1 MRFEARA
8 VRGLG
13 VIIAAALAACVTKGE
28 HLKITRALEKQVAE
42 AREQSARKADEA
54 AALTREVQ
62 ACKDEAK
69 RRAGYLESQIKS
81 CKETMEKWRDLL
93 KGEAGRVASLSKE
106 IGEKEAELF
115 RRDREI
121 KAKEEALQ
129 RSLERIG
136 RLEGQVERLRGIFDD
151 LREKLQVLVKAGKL
165 SIRMSRGLLVVQLP
179 ERILFPLGSAVLKAD
194 GKTAIENLTELLRP
208 MKHRWQIA
216 GHTDDTGNERYNWRL
231 SVRRAHAVLD
241 VMLKAGMP
249 PELLS
254 MAGFGQY
261 QPYVANDSEENRSLN
276 RRTELLLVPDLEEI
290 LAPVRKPASS

>member
-1 MRFEARA
+1 MRLGAGA

-13 VIIAAALAACVTKGE
+13 VIVAAGLAACVTKGE
-28 HLKITRALEKQVAE
+28 HLKVTRALEKQVAE
-42 AREQSARKADEA
+42 GRAEIARKADEV
-54 AALTREVQ
+54 AALRRDLQTCR
-62 ACKDEAK
+62 AEAK
-69 RRAGYLESQIKS
+69 RHAGYLESQIKS
-81 CKETMEKWRDLL
+81 CKETMEKWRELL
-93 KGEAGRVASLSKE
+93 KGEAGRVAALSRE

-136 RLEGQVERLRGIFDD
+136 RLEGQVERLRSIFDD
-151 LREKLQVLVKAGKL
+151 LRDKLKVLVQAGKL
-165 SIRMSRGLLVVQLP
+165 SIRMSRGLLVLELP

-231 SVRRAHAVLD
+231 SVRRAQAVLD

-249 PELLS
+249 PEQLS
-254 MAGFGQY
+254 VAGFGQY
-261 QPYVANDSEENRSLN
+261 QPYVPNDSEENRALN
-276 RRTELLLVPDLEEI
+276 RRTELLLVPDLEEL
-290 LAPVRKPASS
+290 LAPVRKPAER